1 MAASQPERTRGF
13 TQGAKFKRM
22 PRRRKVMLGVSLLLV
37 VAVVCVA
44 AILVMLHRLEA
55 RNAAFQPPM
64 TALERQ
70 RLLPSDPVLDTAPRL
85 EGLRYRQQGELKAE
99 GFSPVESVDAEDQ
112 GPANHL
118 LLLHGGNLHAD
129 AHSGLRP
136 VIQSR

>member
-1 MAASQPERTRGF
+1 MEENQPERAWGF
-13 TQGAKFKRM
+13 SQGAKFKRM

-37 VAVVCVA
+37 VALVCVA

-85 EGLRYRQQGELKAE
+85 EGLHYRQQEELKAE
-99 GFSPVESVDAEDQ
+99 GFSPVEGVDAERQ
-112 GPANHL
+112 GPTNHVL
-118 LLLHGGNLHAD
+118 VLHGADLHAD

-136 VIQSR
+136 IIQPR